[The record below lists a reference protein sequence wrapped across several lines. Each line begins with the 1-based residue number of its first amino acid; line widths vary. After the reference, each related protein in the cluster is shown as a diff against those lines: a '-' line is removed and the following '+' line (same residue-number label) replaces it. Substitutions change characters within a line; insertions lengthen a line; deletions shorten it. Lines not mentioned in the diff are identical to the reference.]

1 MSIFILTC
9 NLLIISQIVRLW
21 ETKREI
27 KSGQIMYV
35 FIIDAS
41 NHSDDDVGHQQ
52 AKKEINV
59 KHNTNN

>member
-1 MSIFILTC
+1 M
-9 NLLIISQIVRLW
+9 IISQIVRLW